1 VGYPV
6 YQPTGEQKLLA
17 ILAHLAYFLGGIGFV
32 IAPLV
37 IFLLK
42 KDDPFVYD
50 HAKQALVA
58 HVALLVASIL
68 VALLCLILIGF
79 LLVPVLLIL
88 CIIFVIASIIAA
100 FRALDG
106 RLYAYPFIQRFVQK
120 I

>member
-1 VGYPV
+1 MEYPV
-6 YQPTGEQKLLA
+6 YQVTGEQKLLA
-17 ILAHLAYFLGGIGFV
+17 ILAHLAYFIGGIGFI

-37 IFLLK
+37 IFLVK

-58 HVALLVASIL
+58 HVMLLIASVV
-68 VALLCLILIGF
+68 VALSCILLIG
-79 LLVPVLLIL
+79 VLLIPVL
-88 CIIFVIASIIAA
+88 FVLGIIFVITSLIAA

-106 RLYAYPFIQRFVQK
+106 KLYAYPFIQGIVNK

>member
-1 VGYPV
+1 MPYVD
-6 YQPTGEQKLLA
+6 YQVTGEQKLLA

-37 IFLLK
+37 IFILK

-58 HVALLVASIL
+58 HVLLLVAS
-68 VALLCLILIGF
+68 VVVSLLCFLLIGF
-79 LLVPVLLIL
+79 LLIPVLLIL
-88 CIIFVIASIIAA
+88 ALIFVITSLIAA
-100 FRALDG
+100 VRALDG
-106 RLYAYPFIQRFVQK
+106 RPYAYPFIQRIVNK

>member
-1 VGYPV
+1 
-6 YQPTGEQKLLA
+6 
-17 ILAHLAYFLGGIGFV
+17 V

-58 HVALLVASIL
+58 HVMLLAAS
-68 VALLCLILIGF
+68 VVVGLLCVLLIGV
-79 LLVPVLLIL
+79 LLLPVLLIL
-88 CIIFVIASIIAA
+88 GIIFVITSIIAA
-100 FRALDG
+100 FHALDG
-106 RLYAYPFIQRFVQK
+106 RLYAYPFIQGVVNK

>member
-1 VGYPV
+1 MDYPLYPV
-6 YQPTGEQKLLA
+6 TGEQKLLA

-37 IFLLK
+37 IFILK

-58 HVALLVASIL
+58 HVMLLVASL
-68 VALLCLILIGF
+68 VVTLLCFLLIGF

-88 CIIFVIASIIAA
+88 ALIFVITSIIAA
-100 FRALDG
+100 FKALDG
-106 RLYAYPFIQRFVQK
+106 RLYAYPFIQGIVRK